1 MYTYDDFVIF
11 SLNVLYIY
19 VYIYMY
25 MYINIYTGGYMVM
38 YFRKTVQTRNTDLL
52 FVKVF
57 CPDNERH
64 SKEHTRHGPDQS
76 ENNSTK

>member
-1 MYTYDDFVIF
+1 MNNEPVYMNGEDAFVRYRLRTF
-11 SLNVLYIY
+11 LDEMFYK
-19 VYIYMY
+19 
-25 MYINIYTGGYMVM
+25 GGYMVM